1 MSTSLLSWDDFDE
14 PETPLEKAKKAVS
27 NIDTAEANK
36 EFEDHAAV
44 LKSRKELQQSGL
56 TAVQGTPITNPTMTQ
71 QQLKAASQKL
81 LDNAMKIVEVMDAQM
96 VREGAVS
103 VSDKF
108 LINCRADLNQLVPFK
123 YNQMWG
129 LYLTGCEQHWMPA
142 EITIEKDK
150 LDFNNSAKD
159 GGAPVSQKSML
170 ARAFYMY
177 RTRVTHFGE
186 VTLLQIYR
194 LITNPE
200 CRQYILRQSFE
211 SALIHHA
218 WIHITESLTDAVTL
232 GQHVAGG
239 NRLIDQIAPANITF
253 AERNAKLKETTSFL
267 NSLTAET
274 ATVEDMRKFV
284 LNLMTIYG
292 YINWTMV
299 VGPYYQI
306 LNASRQTGKMV
317 HLNEI
322 FEKLIRDASTQT
334 LFAKE
339 LIRGILE
346 ENPQIMD
353 AQFVA
358 DANVQF
364 KEYLTFEQDLA
375 STLANTDTEYT
386 EVEHLVDYYMV
397 DFFNGVGIEC
407 NYKFNRNRTFNNAD
421 WFKQLV
427 INVTPNLNHE
437 AGLGGGHLAW
447 EGQ

>member
-1 MSTSLLSWDDFDE
+1 MSNALLSWDDFDE
-14 PETPLEKAKKAVS
+14 PETAIEKAKKAVS
-27 NIDTAEANK
+27 NIDTTEADK
-36 EFEDHAAV
+36 EFEEHSAT
-44 LKSRKELQQSGL
+44 LQSRKELKESGL
-56 TAVQGTPITNPTMTQ
+56 AKVQGTPITNPTMTQ
-71 QQLKAASQKL
+71 QQLTAANQKL
-81 LDNAMKIVEVMDAQM
+81 LEEAMKIVDVMDAQM
-96 VREGAVS
+96 VKEGAVN

-142 EITIEKDK
+142 EYSLEKDK
-150 LDFNNSAKD
+150 AEFNNSVKD
-159 GGAPVSQKSML
+159 DGAPVSQKSML

-177 RTRVTHFGE
+177 RTRVSHFGE

-232 GQHVAGG
+232 GQHIAGG
-239 NRLIDQIAPANITF
+239 NRLIDQIAPANVTF
-253 AERNAKLKETTSFL
+253 VERNVKLKETTAFL

-274 ATVEDMRKFV
+274 ASVEDMRKFV

-299 VGPYYQI
+299 IGPYYQI
-306 LNASRQTGKMV
+306 LNGSRQTAKLV
-317 HLNEI
+317 HLIPI

-353 AQFVA
+353 PQFVA
-358 DANVQF
+358 EANKQF

-375 STLANTDTEYT
+375 STLANTDTEYK

-397 DFFNGVGIEC
+397 DFFNEIGVEC
-407 NYKFNRNRTFNNAD
+407 NYKFNRNTMFSDAD
-421 WFKQLV
+421 WFKKMV
-427 INVTPNLNHE
+427 INLTPKLNHE
-437 AGLGGGHLAW
+437 AGLGGGHLNW
-447 EGQ
+447 